1 MTSMRTRLVVG
12 TVLGMTL
19 VLAFATVLLYVF
31 IRRELVGRFDRSML
45 EKARLFASSV
55 EMEGSNLE
63 VEFDELDMAEFQEKT
78 GPGYVELLRPDGSLV
93 YRSRSLSGARLEAQF
108 SDENG
113 EAARDIQLPTGSLGR
128 AVSFSFTPRDE
139 YVSFPTDTGPE
150 PLVMVLARDATE
162 LYGLLRALAAY
173 LLLGS
178 AATVACSGGLLL
190 AIIHYSTRPLRT
202 LAAQIGDF
210 SEDGLDQ
217 RVHIL
222 EAPLEIQ
229 PVVGKL
235 NELLERLE
243 AAFRR
248 ERQFSSDVA
257 HELRTP
263 LSGIRSLTEVALSR
277 SREPHELEE
286 TLREVLEVASQMHG
300 LVEKLLTLS
309 RLESGRVELAS
320 EKVYP
325 KEVLRDCWQPLASKA
340 EERRL
345 AVRWELD
352 AETDVQTDEA
362 LLKAAVQNVIE
373 NAVVHADQGGE
384 VWLATSGGPGRLEI
398 HVRNTASGLSPE
410 DMGHIFERF
419 WQADTART
427 ETGNRSGLG
436 LALTAQIMDVLGG
449 DTRAELEPD
458 EMFHQVLTL
467 PANKRERDP

>member
-19 VLAFATVLLYVF
+19 VLAFATLLLYVF
-31 IRRELVGRFDRSML
+31 VRREVIGRFDRSMR

-55 EMEGSNLE
+55 ELEGTNLE
-63 VEFDELDMAEFQEKT
+63 VEFDELDMAEFQEET
-78 GPGYVELLRPDGSLV
+78 GPGYLELLRPDGSLV
-93 YRSRSLSGARLEAQF
+93 YRSRSLSGARLEARF

-113 EAARDIQLPTGSLGR
+113 ETARDIRLPTGSVGR
-128 AVSFSFTPRDE
+128 AVSFSFTPRSE
-139 YVSFPTDTGPE
+139 YVSFPTDTEPE
-150 PLVMVLARDATE
+150 PLVMVLARDATG
-162 LYGLLRALAAY
+162 LYGLLRRLAAY
-173 LLLGS
+173 LFLGA

-190 AIIHYSTRPLRT
+190 AIIHHSTRPLRT

-286 TLREVLEVASQMHG
+286 TLREVLEVTSQMHG
-300 LVEKLLTLS
+300 LVEKLLKLS
-309 RLESGRVELAS
+309 RLESGRVELTF
-320 EKVYP
+320 EKVCP
-325 KEVLRDCWQPLASKA
+325 KEVLRRCWQMVAGKAQDRELDVHWELAA
-340 EERRL
+340 EASLETDRDL
-345 AVRWELD
+345 FEAAVR
-352 AETDVQTDEA
+352 
-362 LLKAAVQNVIE
+362 NVIE
-373 NAVVHADQGGE
+373 NAALHADHGGD
-384 VWLATSGGPGRLEI
+384 VWLTMDENAGRLEI
-398 HVRNTASGLSPE
+398 HVRNTASGLSQE

-419 WQADTART
+419 WQADSARA

-436 LALTAQIMDVLGG
+436 LALTAQIMHVLGG
-449 DTRAELEPD
+449 GTRAELEPD
-458 EMFHQVLTL
+458 QVFHLTLTL
-467 PANKRERDP
+467 PAR